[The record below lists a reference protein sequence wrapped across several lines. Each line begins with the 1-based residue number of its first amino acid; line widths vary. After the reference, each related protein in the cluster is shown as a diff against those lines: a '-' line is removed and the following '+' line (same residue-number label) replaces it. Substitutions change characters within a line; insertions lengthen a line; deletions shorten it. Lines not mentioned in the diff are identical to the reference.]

1 MQVDSNGNTVITPI
15 LTKQIDFGIRIQEIR
30 NTNDAVERSK
40 EPFGEKAPPWIDLPV
55 SKIIAVKNHAGNS
68 SRPDT
73 ILSVVIPSEHWCLHY
88 ILGDPTLQP
97 RMNPACDDAEK
108 RDGYSWHA
116 LSSIRGHLPDS
127 LVENFPNNWASWGS
141 DRMVAFV
148 VSTQSG
154 SRGAPFFMSNT
165 IVPLLRSLGKW
176 CDKDYIYDWT
186 KSEDTI
192 TELATDIYLPWAR
205 DTQAPNLHIVMLSGD
220 GGIIDLV
227 NAFYSNLQREEIK
240 VKKPILTLLPFGTG
254 NALSNSLNYT
264 TDDTYGLRTMAQGK
278 QRPLPVFRVTFSSGA
293 RLVVNEGRDLRTIPE
308 YNDTFYSQPTSS
320 GKPTIFGC
328 VVCSWGLHAALVAD
342 SDTAEY
348 RKFGAERFMMAAK
361 ALLYPKDSSGPHPFK
376 GKISLLDPKAKSW
389 DAIPR
394 DTHSYVVATMVSQL
408 EKGFMI
414 SPDSRKLDGQMR
426 IVEMPPMS
434 GEELMSII
442 TGAYNG
448 GTHVKDSRVGYKE
461 IDGML
466 IEFDHDEDDK
476 WRRVCVD
483 GKIILIEKGGWVK
496 VEKEERHLFDVV
508 YKPDSHSDPGTIDE
522 QDRLGDLHSIRV
534 GHFPDF

>member
-1 MQVDSNGNTVITPI
+1 V
-15 LTKQIDFGIRIQEIR
+15 
-30 NTNDAVERSK
+30 
-40 EPFGEKAPPWIDLPV
+40 
-55 SKIIAVKNHAGNS
+55 
-68 SRPDT
+68 
-73 ILSVVIPSEHWCLHY
+73 
-88 ILGDPTLQP
+88 
-97 RMNPACDDAEK
+97 
-108 RDGYSWHA
+108 
-116 LSSIRGHLPDS
+116 LSSIRGELSDS
-127 LVENFPNNWASWGS
+127 LVEKFPNEWASWGP
-141 DRMVAFV
+141 DRKVFFI
-148 VSTQSG
+148 VSTESG
-154 SRGAPFFMSNT
+154 SRDAMAFMDYN
-165 IVPLLRSLGKW
+165 IRPLLKILGKENGVHFM
-176 CDKDYIYDWT
+176 DNWT
-186 KSEDTI
+186 ESENTI
-192 TELATDIYLPWAR
+192 TELATNRYLFLAR
-205 DTQAPNLHIVMLSGD
+205 EPHRANLHIVMLSGD
-220 GGIIDLV
+220 GGIIDVV
-227 NAFYSNLQREEIK
+227 NVFYRNVRRETDIR
-240 VKKPILTLLPFGTG
+240 KPVLTLLPFGTG

-264 TDDTYGLRTMAQGK
+264 TDETSGMRTMLQGK

-293 RLVVNEGRDLRTIPE
+293 RLVVNEGKDLRTIPT
-308 YNDTFYSQPTSS
+308 YQDDADDQATSS
-320 GKPTIFGC
+320 SKPTIFGC

-348 RKFGAERFMMAAK
+348 RKFGTERFMMAAK
-361 ALLYPKDSSGPHPFK
+361 ALLYPKDRSGPHPFK
-376 GKISLLDPKAKSW
+376 GKISLLDPNTKSW

-448 GTHVKDSRVGYKE
+448 GTHVKDARVGYKV

-466 IEFDHDEDDK
+466 IEFDNDEDDK

-496 VEKEERHLFDVV
+496 VEKEERQLFQVV
-508 YKPDSHSDPGTIDE
+508 YKPDSHSDPGTMDE

-534 GHFPDF
+534 GHF